1 VARKNNN
8 QSNNNN
14 SNDDEQKVNPNETTQ
29 VHNVCVVAGVL
40 VEDEN
45 IDNAIE
51 KFEEEILNQI

>member
-29 VHNVCVVAGVL
+29 VHNVCVFAGVL